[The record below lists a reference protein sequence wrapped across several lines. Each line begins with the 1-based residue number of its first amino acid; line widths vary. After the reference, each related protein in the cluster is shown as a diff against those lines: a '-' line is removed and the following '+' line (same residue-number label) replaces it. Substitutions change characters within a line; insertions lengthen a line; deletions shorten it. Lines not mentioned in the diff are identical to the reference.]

1 MKNLL
6 PTTRTCCLYPLPR
19 FRDLFE
25 GIPESPSGVA
35 ISLYERCGAVNAIN
49 DVGNK
54 VTGRR
59 VPTAGLMLLSHS
71 RLLLH
76 PKPAVSRGKMPR

>member
-1 MKNLL
+1 M
-6 PTTRTCCLYPLPR
+6 
-19 FRDLFE
+19 
-25 GIPESPSGVA
+25 A

-54 VTGRR
+54 VTARR
-59 VPTAGLMLLSHS
+59 VQIAVLMLLSHS

-76 PKPAVSRGKMPR
+76 PKPAVSRGKMPRVNLASEKERTNCSIRRAM